1 MSYLF
6 HICFSGNGGSAPVA
20 SSGSSAPPLPPRV
33 PGTGDAFGSS
43 ALTGYGANR
52 SLGYGSSPYG
62 SYGGGYSGL
71 SQFHPLLLNNGCF
84 LLTSILFIQ
93 DILLDMA
100 VEWVTV
106 AMEVMEQVALVEGM
120 VLMAHMVELVLEEL
134 QKTGTVHI
142 YSQNFKNEVIC
153 IKQH

>member
-1 MSYLF
+1 MFNYPKLLQLL
-6 HICFSGNGGSAPVA
+6 IKTI
-20 SSGSSAPPLPPRV
+20 LPKK
-33 PGTGDAFGSS
+33 
-43 ALTGYGANR
+43 
-52 SLGYGSSPYG
+52 
-62 SYGGGYSGL
+62 
-71 SQFHPLLLNNGCF
+71 
-84 LLTSILFIQ
+84 LTSILFIQ

-153 IKQH
+153 INQH